1 MNVPGNVHCDRDL
14 GIKDQTLLKVC
25 QGLGNEGQQG
35 PTVPHSEMVAV
46 QKDTASNLAWRRDGL
61 FLFVGFF
68 FFFFWKILSLGKAKK
83 AREDC
88 GAAYAEAGV

>member
-1 MNVPGNVHCDRDL
+1 MRGR
-14 GIKDQTLLKVC
+14 
-25 QGLGNEGQQG
+25 QG

-61 FLFVGFF
+61 FLLVG
-68 FFFFWKILSLGKAKK
+68 FFFFWKILSLGEANK

>member
-68 FFFFWKILSLGKAKK
+68 FFWKILSLGKAKK

>member
-46 QKDTASNLAWRRDGL
+46 
-61 FLFVGFF
+61 
-68 FFFFWKILSLGKAKK
+68 
-83 AREDC
+83 
-88 GAAYAEAGV
+88 

>member
-1 MNVPGNVHCDRDL
+1 M
-14 GIKDQTLLKVC
+14 C
-25 QGLGNEGQQG
+25 QGMYIVVGIWESKTRLCLRSVRGWGMRGRQG

-61 FLFVGFF
+61 FLLVG
-68 FFFFWKILSLGKAKK
+68 FFFFWKILSLGEAKK